1 MIQTWSNLIQQ
12 MRLFIAY
19 GLFSQNEV
27 LQSHSI
33 DIQKQFKLWCN
44 STFRH
49 HIKFRQYLKYDKI
62 DSALCSCAHR
72 PYKSSYNKWSLAQ
85 AIT

>member
-12 MRLFIAY
+12 MQLFIAY

-33 DIQKQFKLWCN
+33 DIQKQFKLWYN
-44 STFRH
+44 STFRQ
-49 HIKFRQYLKYDKI
+49 KLKYDKI

-72 PYKSSYNKWSLAQ
+72 PYKSSYYKWSLAE